1 MKRAKELSPMAIRQL
16 KDPGYH
22 SVGGVGG
29 LLLCVKKS
37 GAKSWILRYST
48 GGKRISKN
56 GKPYPILRDMGLGA
70 YPDVGLGDARE
81 EARKYKAMLR
91 EEGLD
96 PIEERRKVRAASKA
110 ELEKRRTFKEVWE
123 EFFKVKSGELIAK
136 NAKHWRRSMERYAMP
151 NIGNLVVADI
161 ETRHIEAILHPIWK
175 EKNVTATALRGR
187 LESVLSFATVKGYR
201 SGDNPARWKD
211 NLKELLPKPSKV
223 HKVKHHRALP
233 IDDAQE
239 FIKALRK
246 RTGNAAHAL
255 ELAVLTAAR
264 SGEVRGAL
272 WSEFDLKRKLWTIP
286 AERMKMERPHTVP
299 LSDAALALLKAQPH
313 DKDLVFPA
321 PAGGQLSDMALLA
334 VLKRMDYYD
343 KTTVHG
349 FRAVFKSWAQ
359 ERTDTPHFIS
369 EMALAHSVGDGIQ
382 QAYQRS
388 DLAAKRLK
396 LMREWSR
403 FLGYIEKGAKVVQ
416 MEARA

>member
-1 MKRAKELSPMAIRQL
+1 VKRAKELSPIAIRQL
-16 KDPGYH
+16 KTPGYH

-48 GGKRISKN
+48 GQQRISKN
-56 GKPYPILRDMGLGA
+56 GKPYPVLRDMGLGS
-70 YPDVGLGDARE
+70 YPEVGLGEARD
-81 EARKYKAMLR
+81 EARKKKAMLR

-96 PIEERRKVRAASKA
+96 PIEERRKVRAARRA
-110 ELEKRRTFKEVWE
+110 ELEKRRTFREVWE
-123 EFFKVKSGELIAK
+123 EFFKVKAGELIPK
-136 NAKHWRRSMERYAMP
+136 NAQHWKRSIESYAFP
-151 NIGNLVVADI
+151 VIGDMIVADI
-161 ETRHIEAILHPIWK
+161 ETRHIEDILRPIWEDK
-175 EKNVTATALRGR
+175 TVIATALRGR

-233 IDDAQE
+233 IEDTPA
-239 FIKALRK
+239 FIKALHK
-246 RTGNAAHAL
+246 RTGNAARAL

-272 WSEFDLKRKLWTIP
+272 WSEIDLKRRLWTIP
-286 AERMKMERPHTVP
+286 AERMKMDRPHTVP
-299 LSDAALALLKAQPH
+299 LSDAAVALLEAQPR
-313 DKDLVFPA
+313 DSVLVFPA
-321 PAGGQLSDMALLA
+321 PMGGQLSDMALLA

-388 DLAAKRLK
+388 DLVSKRLK

-403 FLGYIEKGAKVVQ
+403 FLGYAEKGAKVVQ
-416 MEARA
+416 MEVRA

>member
-1 MKRAKELSPMAIRQL
+1 VKRAKELSPIAIRQL

-48 GGKRISKN
+48 GQKRISKN
-56 GKPYPILRDMGLGA
+56 GKPYPVLRDMGLGP
-70 YPDVGLGDARE
+70 YPDVGLGEARE
-81 EARKYKAMLR
+81 VARKKKAMLR

-123 EFFKVKSGELIAK
+123 EFFKVKAGELIPK
-136 NAKHWRRSMERYAMP
+136 NAQHWRRSIERYAMP
-151 NIGNLVVADI
+151 IIDDMVVADI
-161 ETRHIEAILHPIWK
+161 ETRHIETILEPIWK

-233 IDDAQE
+233 IDETAE
-239 FIKALRK
+239 FMKALRK

-272 WSEFDLKRKLWTIP
+272 WSEFDLKRKLWTIT
-286 AERMKMERPHTVP
+286 AERMKMDRPHTVP
-299 LSDAALALLKAQPH
+299 LSDATVVLLKAQPH
-313 DKDLVFPA
+313 DNDLVFPS
-321 PAGGQLSDMALLA
+321 PMGGQLSDMALLA

-388 DLAAKRLK
+388 DLVAKRLK
-396 LMREWSR
+396 LMRKWSR
-403 FLGYIEKGAKVVQ
+403 FLGYQEKGAKVVQ

>member
-1 MKRAKELSPMAIRQL
+1 VKRAKELSAVAIRQL
-16 KDPGYH
+16 KAPGYY

-29 LLLCVKKS
+29 LLLCVKES

-48 GGKRISKN
+48 GLKRISKN
-56 GKPYPILRDMGLGA
+56 GKPYPVLRDMGLGPF
-70 YPDVGLGDARE
+70 PDVGLGDARE
-81 EARKYKAMLR
+81 EARKMKAMLR
-91 EEGLD
+91 EGLD
-96 PIEERRKVRAASKA
+96 PIEERRKLKATLIA
-110 ELEKRRTFKEVWE
+110 ELEKRRTFAEVCE
-123 EFFKVKSGELIAK
+123 QFFKVKAGELIPK
-136 NAKHWRRSMERYAMP
+136 NAQHWRRSIERYALP
-151 NIGNLVVADI
+151 VIGSKIVADI
-161 ETRHIEAILHPIWK
+161 ETRHIEAILQPIWA

-223 HKVKHHRALP
+223 HKVKHHRALS
-233 IDDAQE
+233 IDDTPE
-239 FIKALRK
+239 FMKALRK
-246 RTGNAAHAL
+246 RTQGNAARAL

-272 WSEFDLKRKLWTIP
+272 WSEIDLKRKRWTIP
-286 AERMKMERPHTVP
+286 AERMKMDRPHIVP
-299 LSDAALALLKAQPH
+299 LSDAAVLLLEAQPRGN
-313 DKDLVFPA
+313 DLVFPS
-321 PAGGQLSDMALLA
+321 PMGGQLSDMALLA
-334 VLKRMDYYD
+334 VLKRMDYYS

-349 FRAVFKSWAQ
+349 FRAVFKSWGQ
-359 ERTDTPHFIS
+359 ERTDTPHFVS

-403 FLGYIEKGAKVVQ
+403 FLGYAEKGAKVVQ
-416 MEARA
+416 MEARG

>member
-1 MKRAKELSPMAIRQL
+1 VKRAKELSPIAVRQL
-16 KDPGYH
+16 KDPGYY

-48 GGKRISKN
+48 GQKRISKN
-56 GKPYPILRDMGLGA
+56 GKPYPVLRDMGLGP
-70 YPDVGLGDARE
+70 YPDVGLGEARE
-81 EARKYKAMLR
+81 VARKKKAMLR

-96 PIEERRKVRAASKA
+96 PIEERRKVRAARKA
-110 ELEKRRTFKEVWE
+110 ELEKRRTFREVWE
-123 EFFKVKSGELIAK
+123 QFFKVRSGELIAK
-136 NAKHWRRSMERYAMP
+136 NAQHWRRSIERYAMP
-151 NIGNLVVADI
+151 DIGEMVVADI
-161 ETRHIEAILHPIWK
+161 ETRHIEAILQPIWW

-233 IDDAQE
+233 IDDTAE

-286 AERMKMERPHTVP
+286 AERMKMDRPHAVP
-299 LSDAALALLKAQPH
+299 LSDAAMALFKAQTR
-313 DKDLVFPA
+313 DNDLVFPA
-321 PAGGQLSDMALLA
+321 PTGGQLSDMALLA

-403 FLGYIEKGAKVVQ
+403 FIGYTEKGAKVVP

>member
-1 MKRAKELSPMAIRQL
+1 VKRVKKLSDVAIRQL
-16 KDPGYH
+16 KGPGYY

-48 GGKRISKN
+48 GQHRISANGKR
-56 GKPYPILRDMGLGA
+56 YPVLRDMGLGSYQEVRLA
-70 YPDVGLGDARE
+70 DARE
-81 EARKYKAMLR
+81 EAREMKALLR
-91 EEGLD
+91 KGRD
-96 PIEERRKVRAASKA
+96 PIEERRQARAALKA
-110 ELEKRRTFKEVWE
+110 KLEKQRTFREVWE
-123 EFFKVKSGELIAK
+123 QFFKVKSGELIPK
-136 NAKHWRRSMERYAMP
+136 NAKHWRRSIERYALP
-151 NIGNLVVADI
+151 VIGNMVVDDI
-161 ETRHIEAILHPIWK
+161 ETRHIEAILQSIW
-175 EKNVTATALRGR
+175 EDKNVTAMALRGR

-233 IDDAQE
+233 IDETAE
-239 FIKALRK
+239 FMKALSK

-264 SGEVRGAL
+264 SGEVRDAL
-272 WSEFDLKRKLWTIP
+272 WSEFDLERRLWTIP
-286 AERMKMERPHTVP
+286 AERMKMDRPHTVP
-299 LSDAALALLKAQPH
+299 LSDAAAALLKVQPH
-313 DKDLVFPA
+313 DNDLVFPS
-321 PAGGQLSDMALLA
+321 PRGGQLSDMALLA

-388 DLAAKRLK
+388 DLVAKRLK

-416 MEARA
+416 METRA

>member
-1 MKRAKELSPMAIRQL
+1 MKRAKELSPIAIRQL
-16 KDPGYH
+16 KDPGYY

-29 LLLCVKKS
+29 LLLCVKQS

-48 GGKRISKN
+48 GRKRISKN
-56 GKPYPILRDMGLGA
+56 GKPYPVLRDMGLGPF
-70 YPDVGLGDARE
+70 PDVGLGEARE
-81 EARKYKAMLR
+81 VARIKKAMLR

-96 PIEERRKVRAASKA
+96 PIEERRKLRAIHKA
-110 ELEKRRTFKEVWE
+110 ELEKRRTFREVWE
-123 EFFKVKSGELIAK
+123 QFFKVKAGELIPK
-136 NAKHWRRSMERYAMP
+136 NAQHWRRSIERYAMP
-151 NIGNLVVADI
+151 VIGDIIVADI
-161 ETRHIEAILHPIWK
+161 ETRHIETILHPIWT

-233 IDDAQE
+233 MDDTPE
-239 FIKALRK
+239 FMKALRK

-272 WSEFDLKRKLWTIP
+272 WSEIDLKRKRWTIP
-286 AERMKMERPHTVP
+286 AERMKMDRPHTVP
-299 LSDAALALLKAQPH
+299 LSDAAVLLLEAQPRGN
-313 DKDLVFPA
+313 DLVFPS
-321 PAGGQLSDMALLA
+321 PMGGRLSDMALLA
-334 VLKRMDYYD
+334 VLKRMDYYG

-388 DLAAKRLK
+388 DLVAKRLK

-403 FLGYIEKGAKVVQ
+403 FLGYHEKGAKVVQ

>member
-1 MKRAKELSPMAIRQL
+1 VKRVKELSAVAIRQL
-16 KDPGYH
+16 KAPGYH

-29 LLLCVKKS
+29 LLLCVKES

-48 GGKRISKN
+48 GQKRISKN
-56 GKPYPILRDMGLGA
+56 GKPYPVLRDMGLGPF
-70 YPDVGLGDARE
+70 PDVGLGDARE
-81 EARKYKAMLR
+81 DARKMKTMLR
-91 EEGLD
+91 EGLD
-96 PIEERRKVRAASKA
+96 PIEERRKLRAARIA
-110 ELEKRRTFKEVWE
+110 ELEKRRTFREVWE
-123 EFFKVKSGELIAK
+123 QFFKVKAGELIAK
-136 NAKHWRRSMERYAMP
+136 NALHWRRSIERYALP
-151 NIGNLVVADI
+151 VIGGKIVADI
-161 ETRHIEAILHPIWK
+161 ETRHIEDILRPIWE

-201 SGDNPARWKD
+201 EGDNPARWKD

-233 IDDAQE
+233 IDDTPE
-239 FIKALRK
+239 FMKALRK
-246 RTGNAAHAL
+246 RAGNAAHAL

-272 WSEFDLKRKLWTIP
+272 WSEIDLKRKRWTIP
-286 AERMKMERPHTVP
+286 AERMKMDRPHTVP
-299 LSDAALALLKAQPH
+299 LSDAAVLLLEAQPRGN
-313 DKDLVFPA
+313 DLVFPS
-321 PAGGQLSDMALLA
+321 PMGGRLSDMALLA
-334 VLKRMDYYD
+334 VLKRMDYYS

-349 FRAVFKSWAQ
+349 FRAVFKSWGQ
-359 ERTDTPHFIS
+359 ERTDTPHFVS

-388 DLAAKRLK
+388 DLVAKRLK

-403 FLGYIEKGAKVVQ
+403 FLGYHEKGATVVQ